1 VHRIERAN
9 RLLRNSRIII
19 LVGFGLLAIATLA
32 LIVGLFRSREAD
44 MWVVHTFQVQQTAQ
58 ALLISTRDA
67 ESAVRSYLLSGD
79 GKDLDQFEPSLTD
92 AGSQLKALAELTS
105 DNAVQQN
112 RVQILGTLIQ
122 SKDEQLKKCVGLAK
136 SGQRDAALAV
146 INSRDDRQTLAK
158 IRAGIE
164 EVLDSHDSGRRL
176 GDLHADRRARPP
188 RTHGRA

>member
-32 LIVGLFRSREAD
+32 LIIGLFRSREAD

-122 SKDEQLKKCVGLAK
+122 SKGEA
-136 SGQRDAALAV
+136 
-146 INSRDDRQTLAK
+146 DRLRSA
-158 IRAGIE
+158 
-164 EVLDSHDSGRRL
+164 DSHDSGRRL